1 MFEELILEKVRKEAE
16 RIAGKKGLE
25 IFDIQYRRERRG
37 WVLRVIIDNPN
48 GYVSVRDCELFSR
61 ELEKYLDREDLIE
74 HSYTLEVS
82 SPGLDRPLRG
92 PKDYARF
99 VGRLAKIVTNDGK
112 VYVGRLVAY
121 KDEVVTIEDE
131 AGTHELPLSEIR
143 KANLEVEF

>member
-131 AGTHELPLSEIR
+131 TGTHELPLSEIR